1 MPATTQ
7 GGGGAAV
14 GVGVAAIAGSPP
26 STPQEQPQQQQQQQ
40 HQGLLQQH
48 QGVMPPQQ
56 QQQQQQGGL
65 NVQLGNGTGAPDVAV
80 SISQPKTVVDRL
92 AAMVAGGGP
101 AANNLGRLAGSVSAQ
116 LGFRAPG
123 SLASADSTRS
133 YLGGA
138 GGTAQDADLRTAAAS
153 LGFERGRGAATPTS
167 LRSAGQTLGRQA
179 NTAFEAMAAAADTS
193 QGNPAVMR
201 DVISHQLGP
210 MPRLLDGL
218 VTGCAAV
225 APVACPATAGGG
237 GLMSLP
243 NNKRPKEDCLDDNDR
258 PGKKVARG
266 DLDGDVGA
274 TGGQLVSM
282 AAGGGLNGI
291 GGLSDAGAGTGIT
304 AGSENGGGASLS
316 PAAATPPASNLL
328 ARPAAADFR
337 HGGGEELMALLK
349 AKVGRLFSLDAE
361 YTHVRRGVP
370 QNNGAPA
377 ARGTEGK
384 NNSSSGIPANRSSSA
399 AASVAAGMAESGGDG
414 NGRGAKADGL
424 RRVLSR
430 LKAVRP
436 GHFVVYVKFDVPRNE
451 FRPCDVCV
459 LSWAEAGE
467 ADAGNGGNS
476 AVKTDCEGDGSRG
489 VGSFMDAMDGSKP
502 WRTSQHTAFGRV
514 SSHAFQVGLLVFFWG
529 VGGTCHCVLFAA
541 VYSVM

>member
-14 GVGVAAIAGSPP
+14 GVGVPATAGST
-26 STPQEQPQQQQQQQ
+26 SSAPQQQLQHQQQQ
-40 HQGLLQQH
+40 HQVLLQQH
-48 QGVMPPQQ
+48 QGLMPQ

-65 NVQLGNGTGAPDVAV
+65 SVQLGNGTGAPDVAV

-123 SLASADSTRS
+123 SMASADSTRS
-133 YLGGA
+133 YLSGA
-138 GGTAQDADLRTAAAS
+138 GGTAQDADLRAAAAS
-153 LGFERGRGAATPTS
+153 LGFERGRGAASPTS

-193 QGNPAVMR
+193 QGNPSVMR

-218 VTGCAAV
+218 VSGCAAV
-225 APVACPATAGGG
+225 APAASCTSAGGG
-237 GLMSLP
+237 MMSLP
-243 NNKRPKEDCLDDNDR
+243 NNKRPKEDCLDDDDR

-266 DLDGDVGA
+266 DLDGDIGVS
-274 TGGQLVSM
+274 GGQLTSM
-282 AAGGGLNGI
+282 AAGDGSQDTKVA
-291 GGLSDAGAGTGIT
+291 SDAGVGTGTT

-316 PAAATPPASNLL
+316 PAAAAPPASNLL

-370 QNNGAPA
+370 ENNGAPA
-377 ARGTEGK
+377 ARGTEGNK
-384 NNSSSGIPANRSSSA
+384 NSSSPANRSSTATSA
-399 AASVAAGMAESGGDG
+399 AVGTAESGGDVNSG
-414 NGRGAKADGL
+414 GAKADGL

-430 LKAVRP
+430 LKAVRQ
-436 GHFVVYVKFDVPRNE
+436 GHFVVYVKFDVPGNE

-459 LSWAEAGE
+459 LSWGEAGE
-467 ADAGNGGNS
+467 VDNGNGGS
-476 AVKTDCEGDGSRG
+476 LVKTDCEGEGPRS
-489 VGSFMDAMDGSKP
+489 VGSFMDSMDGSKP
-502 WRTSQHTAFGRV
+502 WRTTQHTAFGRV
-514 SSHAFQVGLLVFFWG
+514 SSHAFQVGLVSFCDFTKRHVICTNHLVSY
-529 VGGTCHCVLFAA
+529 CSPPLL
-541 VYSVM
+541 